1 MHGTATLATTDAI
14 ASIILDEKTFLRRSE
29 EVERERATAITDLL
43 AHNRFRPDQ
52 MGDGPYH
59 VSLSLNDNRLIFW
72 IHSESSSEKQ
82 EIALSVAPFKRIIKD
97 YFLMY
102 ESYQEALI
110 SAEPHRLEAIDMGR
124 RGIHNEGS
132 ELLQDQLNG
141 KITLDFDTARRL
153 FTLICVLH
161 IK

>member
-1 MHGTATLATTDAI
+1 MHGSDTLEKTDAI
-14 ASIILDEKTFLRRSE
+14 ASIILDERSFAPRR
-29 EVERERATAITDLL
+29 EVVEQERAAAISDLL
-43 AHNRFRPDQ
+43 AGNRFRPLQ
-52 MGDGPYH
+52 MSKGPYH
-59 VSLSLNDNRLIFW
+59 LSLGLQDNRLIFL
-72 IHSESSSEKQ
+72 IHSEHSEGKQ
-82 EIALSVAPFKRIIKD
+82 EITLSVQPFKRIIKD

-102 ESYQEALI
+102 ESYQAALLGT
-110 SAEPHRLEAIDMGR
+110 EPHRLEAIDMGR

-132 ELLQDQLNG
+132 ELLQDQLEN